1 MRGNG
6 APVFSPT
13 PFKTGEPS
21 HPLLKREEW
30 RPAATGALLQG
41 FCHWRGGRHHQ
52 SSCPRSWHSGWDQG
66 LGHQDRAPWRLST
79 FPCCSELKMSPWEPT
94 SSQGEEAGR
103 GGQGGW
109 WAQGQLTGLQR
120 PRVTSRQ
127 RGRVGHQGRERHT
140 NRALQRDK
148 DRNAHKDAQN
158 LRRPD

>member
-1 MRGNG
+1 MEHQSSHQPLLRLGS
-6 APVFSPT
+6 PPT
-13 PFKTGEPS
+13 PCSRGRNGDQLPQEPCSRASVTG
-21 HPLLKREEW
+21 
-30 RPAATGALLQG
+30 G
-41 FCHWRGGRHHQ
+41 GGRHHQ

-127 RGRVGHQGRERHT
+127 RGRVGHQGRDTQTGPCRETKTETHT
-140 NRALQRDK
+140 RMHRT
-148 DRNAHKDAQN
+148 
-158 LRRPD
+158 